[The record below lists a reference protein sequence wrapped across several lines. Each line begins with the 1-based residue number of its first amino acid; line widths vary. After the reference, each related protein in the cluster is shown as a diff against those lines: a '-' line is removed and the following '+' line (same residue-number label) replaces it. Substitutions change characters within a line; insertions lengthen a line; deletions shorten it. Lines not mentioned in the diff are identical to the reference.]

1 MICPYRSACTLQ
13 LRVAIIDSIIWLL
26 AIFRF
31 IEVLLV
37 IYLRLYDFRYV
48 HYLRASY
55 YQLLVTHARKL
66 LFYFERA
73 ASLAHSERL
82 SKLLLF
88 IIQVVPGC
96 ALLVLQF
103 HIEEGCE

>member
-1 MICPYRSACTLQ
+1 M
-13 LRVAIIDSIIWLL
+13 VDSFIWVL

-37 IYLRLYDFRYV
+37 FNLILEYLRLHDFRYV

-55 YQLLVTHARKL
+55 YQLLVAHARKL

-73 ASLAHSERL
+73 ASLVHSERL
-82 SKLLLF
+82 PKLLLF